1 MNATPP
7 KGLKVRGRKLWREL
21 HVKYEFDMQEA
32 DLVLETCRTLDVID
46 SLAAEVATAGVMVAG
61 SQGQLVLNPAIAELR
76 QTQASFARL
85 VTSLNLDSAEVGG
98 GILTATT
105 VRAKIA
111 ANARWS
117 KSKEVRRA

>member
-1 MNATPP
+1 M
-7 KGLKVRGRKLWREL
+7 
-21 HVKYEFDMQEA
+21 
-32 DLVLETCRTLDVID
+32 
-46 SLAAEVATAGVMVAG
+46 
-61 SQGQLVLNPAIAELR
+61 LNPAIAELR

>member
-7 KGLKVRGRKLWREL
+7 KGLQVRGRKLWKEL
-21 HVKYEFDMQEA
+21 HVKYEFDAQEA
-32 DLVLETCRTLDVID
+32 DLLLETCRTLDVID
-46 SLAAEVATAGVMVAG
+46 SLAAVVATAGVMVAG

-105 VRAKIA
+105 VRAKTA